1 MSDVCRTPSVRTGV
15 GAKTAARKAVGRNIK
30 NLRDRNK
37 KGDKEKERDIRAEIA
52 EENRGKRI
60 TSSSRVIFEKLD
72 LDKSF
77 QDTLSQNI
85 GNWKIEDN
93 QNAVLISKRSSSG
106 LQEIEPGFLGPSAPP
121 VKDLS

>member
-1 MSDVCRTPSVRTGV
+1 L
-15 GAKTAARKAVGRNIK
+15 GAKIAARKAMEKNIK

-60 TSSSRVIFEKLD
+60 TSRSRVIFEKPD
-72 LDKSF
+72 LDMSF

-85 GNWKIEDN
+85 GNWKIEDLN

-106 LQEIEPGFLGPSAPP
+106 LQEIEPGFLGPSATP
-121 VKDLS
+121 VKN